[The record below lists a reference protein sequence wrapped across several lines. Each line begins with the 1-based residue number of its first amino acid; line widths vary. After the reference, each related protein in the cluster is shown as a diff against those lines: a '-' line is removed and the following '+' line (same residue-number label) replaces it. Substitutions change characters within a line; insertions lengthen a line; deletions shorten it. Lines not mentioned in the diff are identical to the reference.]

1 MTHQELLDRQATQIL
16 TALDKIRP
24 GETLSLFVDET
35 GRKHVRISVYCRATG
50 ETTESTVSGSSVRDV
65 LAQVGQVLT

>member
-50 ETTESTVSGSSVRDV
+50 ETTVSGSSVRDV